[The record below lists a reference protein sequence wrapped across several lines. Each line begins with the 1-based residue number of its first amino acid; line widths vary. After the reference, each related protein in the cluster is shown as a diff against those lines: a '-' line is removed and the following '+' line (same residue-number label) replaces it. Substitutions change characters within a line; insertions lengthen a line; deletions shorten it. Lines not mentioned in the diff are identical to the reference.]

1 MSGHMSNSKAS
12 EVGRTYDWTD
22 ADWSPNNVHANR
34 SYINMSHIIEQLL
47 HLTVAHLQMHLTQ
60 FIQHYNYIIMV
71 KQANKQQIILHYM
84 YTKNRCGL

>member
-1 MSGHMSNSKAS
+1 MTLTLVMLVQCQGTCLTQRH

-47 HLTVAHLQMHLTQ
+47 HLTVAHLQIHLTQ
-60 FIQHYNYIIMV
+60 FIEHYIS
-71 KQANKQQIILHYM
+71 
-84 YTKNRCGL
+84 